1 MPLVAVDAKTIPMVH
16 TVDALSLI
24 SDSGIVR
31 YQLEAKIWDIYSNS
45 GDSYWYFPKGI
56 HVERFDSLLH
66 VEGSIVAD
74 TAYFFERKE
83 LWRAIGNVVV
93 KNVDGNTF
101 ETYELFWNQKALPND
116 GNAFYTYQKVKI
128 TSPDGSFLIGANGF
142 RSNQALNPPFLFSGK
157 GELNVEESSDSIQQN
172 TVRPDSMQMP

>member
-1 MPLVAVDAKTIPMVH
+1 MPLVAVDAKTIPTVH

-31 YQLEAKIWDIYSNS
+31 YQLKAKIWDIYSNS

-56 HVERFDSLLH
+56 HVERYDSLFH

-74 TAYFFERKE
+74 TAYFFEKKE

-101 ETYELFWNQKALPND
+101 ETSELFWNQKAPPNA
-116 GNAFYTYQKVKI
+116 GNAFYTFQKVKI